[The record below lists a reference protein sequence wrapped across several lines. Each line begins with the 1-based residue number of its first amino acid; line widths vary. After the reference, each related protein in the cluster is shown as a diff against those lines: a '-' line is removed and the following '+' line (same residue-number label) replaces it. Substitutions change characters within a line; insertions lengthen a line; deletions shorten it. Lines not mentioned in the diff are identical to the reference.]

1 MTDKELYINQLRR
14 RIRVLK
20 QMVTSNV
27 SFKDWR
33 MLVEKTNTD
42 EEWNRALDEYLKE
55 NKPDLLL
62 FHREMV
68 ELEAEVKRLIRKQH
82 LRIVKGGN
90 NL

>member
-42 EEWNRALDEYLKE
+42 EEWNKALDEYLRE

-82 LRIVKGGN
+82 LSIVKGGN

>member
-42 EEWNRALDEYLKE
+42 EEWNKALDEYLRE